1 MLDDLQLFLDTKLN
15 RPQRKRKKKQRPRRK
30 QKRNKKRKQIRKQQ
44 QQQQQERHKTHHQAP
59 MMRSQSR
66 FVQRRDMYVRKKQRP
81 GVDSSSLW

>member
-44 QQQQQERHKTHHQAP
+44 QQQERHKTHHQAP